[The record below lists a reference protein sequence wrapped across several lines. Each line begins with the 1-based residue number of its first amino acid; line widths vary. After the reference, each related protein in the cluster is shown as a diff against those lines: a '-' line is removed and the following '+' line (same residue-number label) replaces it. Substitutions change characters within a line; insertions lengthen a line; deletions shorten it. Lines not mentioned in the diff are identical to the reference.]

1 MTIIENQNRP
11 DIAAGL
17 DKQAIAG
24 AATLIT
30 PKIFPS
36 VVVGEKAGK
45 LYAAKVITGG
55 GQKNRTKG
63 NAVSAAR
70 VEAVETNYSVDSYEG
85 RDIFGDED
93 IKDAGGVENAI
104 VAGARGAAYDAFKLY
119 ETDGWTTL
127 SGAFAG
133 NSYDPVEIT
142 TSAAFANLAEAADKV
157 KRYGK
162 PLLVCSETFIRDFVK
177 IPDVRETLT
186 TLYAHD
192 WFKDIRD
199 LGTVNPGL
207 GLALGVD
214 SVLIGDDTMLPAE
227 AASAAYVVGYRE
239 EAKEDARN
247 VIKRLPS
254 LGYTA
259 QFLPEENSTV
269 DQPFAVSQGYL
280 PTTKDCFVDV
290 DYWAQPVV
298 ANKEAVA
305 KVTL

>member
-11 DIAAGL
+11 DIALGL

-36 VVVGEKAGK
+36 IVVSEKAGK
-45 LYAAKVITGG
+45 LYASKVIQGG

-63 NAVSAAR
+63 NAVSATR
-70 VEAVETNYSVDSYEG
+70 VEAVETNYSVNSYEG
-85 RDIFGDED
+85 RDVFGDED
-93 IKDAGGVENAI
+93 IKDAGGIENAI
-104 VAGARGAAYDAFKLY
+104 VAGARGAGYDALKLY
-119 ETDGWTTL
+119 EQDGWTAL
-127 SGAFAG
+127 SGAFAA
-133 NSYDPVEIT
+133 NSYDPVSIT
-142 TSAAFANLAEAADKV
+142 TSAAFHNLAEAADEV
-157 KRYGK
+157 KHYGK
-162 PLLVCSETFIRDFVK
+162 PVLVCSETFIRDFVK
-177 IPDVRETLT
+177 IPAVQEQLT

-192 WFKDIRD
+192 WFNDIRD
-199 LGTVNPGL
+199 LGNVNKSL
-207 GLALGVD
+207 GLAFGVD
-214 SVLIGDDTMLPAE
+214 GVLIGDDTMLPAE

-239 EAKEDARN
+239 EAKTDARN

-254 LGYTA
+254 LGYAA
-259 QFLPEENSTV
+259 QFLPEENSTP
-269 DQPFAVSQGYL
+269 DQPFAVAQGYL

-290 DYWAQPVV
+290 DYYAQPVV